1 MTSGEFPPRV
11 LIVMPD
17 QWRRA
22 LLRATLREVGYDA
35 VGTRNVSAAMRILG
49 NDPGRGEVKLIII
62 DQDAL
67 NESETPVDALIKTHA
82 APSILIAHSTIAA
95 PPGPWQRTLSRP
107 LAIDDIVAA
116 VQSLLPLPAEGRH
129 PIDS

>member
-1 MTSGEFPPRV
+1 MTVEKLPPRV

-22 LLRATLREVGYDA
+22 LLRAAFREVGYDA
-35 VGTRNVSAAMRILG
+35 VGTRSVSSGMKIPPK
-49 NDPGRGEVKLIII
+49 DPGRGDVKLIIV

-67 NESETPVDALIKTHA
+67 DESDAPVDALIVSHGA
-82 APSILIAHSTIAA
+82 ASILIARSTIAA

-107 LAIDDIVAA
+107 LTIDDIVAA
-116 VQSLLPLPAEGRH
+116 VQSLLPLSAARSH
-129 PIDS
+129 PVD

>member
-1 MTSGEFPPRV
+1 M
-11 LIVMPD
+11 LPD

-22 LLRATLREVGYDA
+22 LLRAALREVGYDA
-35 VGTRNVSAAMRILG
+35 VGTRNVSAGTRIPAK
-49 NDPGRGEVKLIII
+49 DPARGDVKLIIV

-67 NESETPVDALIKTHA
+67 DESEAPVDALIKTHA

-95 PPGPWQRTLSRP
+95 PPGPWQRILSRP

-116 VQSLLPLPAEGRH
+116 VQSLLPLSAERRH
-129 PIDS
+129 PIDA